1 MGVSFMKSSAAE
13 LTCACWASIS
23 AGIASRL
30 MCAAAMTS
38 LPTLSGYFTAV
49 KNATPPPSE

>member
-1 MGVSFMKSSAAE
+1 MNSAAAA
-13 LTCACWASIS
+13 LTWACWASIS
-23 AGIASRL
+23 AGIASRRML
-30 MCAAAMTS
+30 AEAMTS